1 MIAKS
6 TEYAIRALVYIQL
19 KNQEGKRPGK
29 EEIAKEI
36 DAPEAFSA
44 KILQTLTRHR
54 LITSMKGR
62 GGGFFF
68 TGEQASPSLFDVI
81 RLLEGD
87 AFFHKCGFGLKQCSD
102 DNPCPLHDRYK
113 SVREAFYQIV
123 QTESIL
129 SLSEKVI
136 TGKAVLNRML

>member
-6 TEYAIRALVYIQL
+6 TEYAIRALVYIQM

-44 KILQTLTRHR
+44 KILQILTRHQ
-54 LITSMKGR
+54 LITSAKGR

-68 TGEQASPSLFDVI
+68 TGDRPSPTLYDVI

-87 AFFHKCGFGLKQCSD
+87 AFFHKCGFGLKQCHN
-102 DNPCPLHDRYK
+102 DNPCPLHDQYK
-113 SVREAFYQIV
+113 SVREAFFQIV

-129 SLSEKVI
+129 TLSEKVI
-136 TGKAVLNRML
+136 AGKAVLSRIV